1 MQGQSPKYAKQGP
14 ISLAVEGRDWSAARL
29 ALAEKL
35 AKLADATDS
44 ARDAKSIAR
53 ELAALLDRC
62 EADQYAADAKE
73 KDTPLTRIL
82 ADADNQDNGL
92 KAV

>member
-1 MQGQSPKYAKQGP
+1 MRGQSPRCSDQGP
-14 ISLAVEGRDWSAARL
+14 IAKFVGDRDWRAARL

-62 EADQYAADAKE
+62 EADQYAADAME
-73 KDTPLTRIL
+73 RDTPLARIL
-82 ADADNQDNGL
+82 ADTESGTRE
-92 KAV
+92 AV

>member
-1 MQGQSPKYAKQGP
+1 MQGQSPRYADQGP
-14 ISLAVEGRDWSAARL
+14 ISQSVEGRDWRAARL

-62 EADQYAADAKE
+62 EADQHAADVRE
-73 KDTPLTRIL
+73 RDTPLARIL
-82 ADADNQDNGL
+82 ADTEGGTRE
-92 KAV
+92 AV

>member
-1 MQGQSPKYAKQGP
+1 MQGQSPRYAEQGP
-14 ISLAVEGRDWSAARL
+14 ISQSVEGRDWCAARL

-62 EADQYAADAKE
+62 EADQQAADVRGQ
-73 KDTPLTRIL
+73 DTPLARIL
-82 ADADNQDNGL
+82 ADVQDNDL

>member
-1 MQGQSPKYAKQGP
+1 MQGQSPRFSTQGK
-14 ISLAVEGRDWSAARL
+14 ISRSVEGRDWRAARL

-62 EADQYAADAKE
+62 EADQHAADVRGQ
-73 KDTPLTRIL
+73 DTPLARIL
-82 ADADNQDNGL
+82 ADVQDNDL